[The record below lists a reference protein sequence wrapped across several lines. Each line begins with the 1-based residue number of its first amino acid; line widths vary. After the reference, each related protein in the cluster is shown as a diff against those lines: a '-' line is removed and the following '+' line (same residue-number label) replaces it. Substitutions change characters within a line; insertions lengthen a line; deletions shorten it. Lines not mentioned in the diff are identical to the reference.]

1 MQSTPQPSAPA
12 SASDALPV
20 DGLSLTSQAG
30 LPPLIPREVLFG
42 NPERMNPQLSP
53 DGKRIA
59 WVAPDDKNVLQVWL
73 QTIGQDDVRCLTDDQ
88 KRGIRDYFWCEDD
101 QTLIYLKDA
110 DGDENWRLFGVNIL
124 TNQVRELTPFAGV
137 QASVLDVRPE
147 FPDTV
152 LVALNLR
159 NPELHDVYRLSIS
172 TGELVLD
179 TENPG
184 RAMHFVADHQLNVR
198 LLYQMSLEGGVELH
212 VRETMSSPWRLWL
225 KCGPEETLSPHGFT
239 ADGKGIY
246 LSTSLNSDT
255 ARLVERN
262 LETDEE
268 TLLAAST
275 EVDVGSVLIDPLRHG
290 VQAAAFSPGRTHWQV
305 IDPAIQ
311 SDLDG
316 IRALQE
322 GDFGIV
328 NRDRSDT
335 HWLVAFTSDRGPIYY
350 YAWDRSARQGR
361 FLFVHQTKLLG
372 LTLGEM
378 KSIRFTARDGL
389 MVHGYLTLP
398 PGLQPEQ
405 LPLVLMVHGGPWVR
419 DVWGYNAQAQWFAN
433 RGYACLQVNY
443 RASTGYGKK
452 FLGAGYKQWGKAM
465 HDDLIDG
472 VRWTVQEGVVDPSRV
487 AIFGGSYGG
496 YATLAGMTFT
506 PEFFACGVAVVGPSN
521 LLTFINSIPPYWRA
535 FRTLLDVRVGNID
548 DPAEQ
553 EMLKEVSPLFHV
565 QRIARPL
572 LISQGANDPRVVAQ
586 ESHQMVDEIQR
597 KGGSVTYVLYPDEG
611 HGFVRPENRLDFNV
625 RMEKFLAEH
634 LGGRFEDF
642 PDHLSRVPGST
653 ALIQRIVNGV
663 VEEDSIAQG
672 ATLNLA

>member
-1 MQSTPQPSAPA
+1 
-12 SASDALPV
+12 
-20 DGLSLTSQAG
+20 
-30 LPPLIPREVLFG
+30 
-42 NPERMNPQLSP
+42 
-53 DGKRIA
+53 
-59 WVAPDDKNVLQVWL
+59 
-73 QTIGQDDVRCLTDDQ
+73 
-88 KRGIRDYFWCEDD
+88 
-101 QTLIYLKDA
+101 
-110 DGDENWRLFGVNIL
+110 
-124 TNQVRELTPFAGV
+124 
-137 QASVLDVRPE
+137 
-147 FPDTV
+147 
-152 LVALNLR
+152 
-159 NPELHDVYRLSIS
+159 
-172 TGELVLD
+172 
-179 TENPG
+179 
-184 RAMHFVADHQLNVR
+184 MHFVADHQLNVR
-198 LLYQMSLEGGVELH
+198 LLYQMSLDGGVELQ
-212 VRETMSSPWRLWL
+212 VRETVDSPWRLWL
-225 KCGPEETLSPHGFT
+225 KCGPDETLSPHGFT

-268 TLLAAST
+268 KLLAAST
-275 EVDVGSVLIDPLRHG
+275 EVDVGSVLIDPIRHG

-311 SDLDG
+311 PDLDG

-322 GDFGIV
+322 GDFGVV
-328 NRDRSDT
+328 NRDRSDK
-335 HWLVAFTSDRGPIYY
+335 HWLVAFTSDRGPVHY
-350 YAWDRSARQGR
+350 YAWDRTTRQGR

-378 KSIRFTARDGL
+378 KPIRYTARDGL
-389 MVHGYLTLP
+389 TVHGYLTLP
-398 PGLQPEQ
+398 PGLKAEK

-472 VRWTVQEGVVDPSRV
+472 VRWTVHEGMVDASRV

-496 YATLAGMTFT
+496 YAALAGMTFT

-548 DPAEQ
+548 DPVEQ
-553 EMLKEVSPLFHV
+553 ELLKEVSPLFHV

-653 ALIQRIVNGV
+653 ALIQRIVNGT

-672 ATLNLA
+672 AALNLA